1 MQSILNGDYTEVSSR
16 SRVMKRKLAIIQTA
30 SQKDGGISLA
40 EICYQ
45 LKVSPPTGIK
55 LMNELLDEGFMRVLG
70 KKETNNGR
78 KPLLYTLNNTNFYS
92 LVVEISM
99 KRVSVGIVDA
109 FLNITKYKQ
118 KTDFILENTPSCLD
132 AVEKFISECLLDFK
146 VKPDLILGMGVG
158 ITGRVR
164 CDVGQTYTFFNFLEV
179 PFAEH
184 FSERFKM
191 PIFVNNDT
199 RCIGIAEKSK
209 GKAQKVSDAV
219 VINLSRGLGTCFI
232 INNSVVSGASGFAG
246 ELGHV
251 QFEKNDKMCICGKS
265 GCLGTEVGGNTLEEN
280 FIEKIKEGEKSLIDT
295 GFNLRE
301 IRYDMILQA
310 AIEGDQLSIKLIQSM
325 GHKLGIALGNII
337 NLLNPELFV
346 IAGKFSKVGH
356 IIIDAV
362 KFGIT
367 QSALPASFRLSS
379 IEISELGDK
388 AVLKGAGVMVF
399 EHFKLMKNQ
408 IESN

>member
-1 MQSILNGDYTEVSSR
+1 MKSILTGDYTEVSSR
-16 SRVMKRKLAIIQTA
+16 SRVMQRKLAIIQAA
-30 SQKDGGISLA
+30 SQNDKGISLA
-40 EICYQ
+40 EVCYQ

-55 LMNELLDEGFMRVLG
+55 LMNELLDEGFMRVFG
-70 KKETNNGR
+70 KKDTSNGR
-78 KPLLYTLNNTNFYS
+78 KPLIYGLNNTNFFS

-99 KRVSVGIVDA
+99 KRVSVGVIDA
-109 FLNITKYKQ
+109 FLNIVKYRQ
-118 KTDFILENTPSCLD
+118 KTDFFLENTPGCLGI
-132 AVEKFISECLLDFK
+132 VEKYLEESIREFK
-146 VKPDLILGMGVG
+146 LNKDLILGMGVG
-158 ITGRVR
+158 ITGRVNF
-164 CDVGQTYTFFNFLEV
+164 DIGQTFTFFNFLEI
-179 PFAEH
+179 PFAKY
-184 FSERFKM
+184 FSEIFSM
-191 PIFVNNDT
+191 PVFVNNDT
-199 RCIGIAEKSK
+199 RCIGIAEKTK

-232 INNSVVSGASGFAG
+232 INNSVINGAFGFAG

-251 QFEKNDKMCICGKS
+251 QFEKNDKMCICGKT
-265 GCLGTEVGGNTLEEN
+265 GCLGTEVGGNTLEEDFLERLRN
-280 FIEKIKEGEKSLIDT
+280 GEKTLIDIPQGSVT
-295 GFNLRE
+295 
-301 IRYDMILQA
+301 IRYDSILQA
-310 AIEGDQLSIKLIQSM
+310 AIQGDQLSIKLIQNM

-362 KFGIT
+362 KYGIT

-408 IESN
+408 VEKN